1 LWKATNQPDREEV
14 GFFVELLLPEK
25 KKQNKK
31 AVLPASAR
39 SSNSFDA
46 SFIYP

>member
-31 AVLPASAR
+31 SSFASKC
-39 SSNSFDA
+39 SQFKQ
-46 SFIYP
+46 F